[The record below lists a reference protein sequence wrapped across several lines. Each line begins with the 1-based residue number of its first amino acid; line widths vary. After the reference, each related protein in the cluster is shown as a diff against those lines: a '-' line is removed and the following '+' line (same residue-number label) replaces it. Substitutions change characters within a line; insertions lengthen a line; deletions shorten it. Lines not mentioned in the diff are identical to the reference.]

1 MLIGLI
7 IFLSAMVQGVVG
19 FGGAL
24 FAMPLLIAVI
34 GIQTAAPFLAIMS
47 AAITLLNVIRLR
59 EHTTPRDLIKLLI
72 AAFAGIPVGI
82 LLLSRADAAVVTG
95 LLGVILI
102 AYALYS
108 LFSRGMPTLRHPV
121 WAYVAGFSSG
131 ILGAA
136 FNAGGP
142 PVVMYASAQDWS
154 ADRFRGNLQA
164 YYLALSVVVVVGH
177 TVGGNLTSEIWR
189 LALLSVP
196 ALSAG
201 LLVGVWLSR
210 RVESATFRK
219 LVLVFLLALG
229 IQLLVNRP

>member
-7 IFLSAMVQGVVG
+7 VFLAAMVQGVIG

-24 FAMPLLIAVI
+24 FAMPLLVAVI
-34 GIQTAAPFLAIMS
+34 GIKTATPLLAILS

-59 EHTTPRDLIKLLI
+59 AHTTPRDLIQLLV
-72 AAFAGIPVGI
+72 AAFAGIPIGI
-82 LLLSRADAAVVTG
+82 LLLSRADAAFVTG

-108 LFSRGMPTLRHPV
+108 LFSRGALKLSHPA
-121 WAYVAGFSSG
+121 WAYVAGFCSG

-142 PVVMYASAQDWS
+142 PVVMYASAQDWT

-164 YYLALSVVVVVGH
+164 YYLVLSTVVVVGH
-177 TVGGNLTSEIWR
+177 AAGGNLTSEIWR
-189 LALLSVP
+189 LALLSIP
-196 ALSAG
+196 ALIVG
-201 LLVGVWLSR
+201 LMVGVWLSR

-219 LVLVFLLALG
+219 LVLVFLIALG